1 MQFTK
6 IINETKKKVS
16 IPLLLNYSHSLR
28 TSVFIYFFLLLH
40 HCIEW
45 FLFYIKDCVKLQ
57 DEFAI

>member
-6 IINETKKKVS
+6 IIKETKKKVS

-28 TSVFIYFFLLLH
+28 LYLFIFFLLLH